1 MGYVTYPVDRGPDQ
15 ILDDI
20 ITRLQDLHPGWEPH
34 RADLVTMLAESVAFV
49 TSMVLGVVS
58 DTRDSLYR
66 RAGLAIFG
74 VPEIPAAPAVAV
86 TTWTVQDTSG
96 YAIPQGTEVGYLT
109 STGDTMIFRT
119 TADVVIPAG
128 QSAASGVEVT
138 AITPGSQG
146 NGLTGPV
153 LVSSTTPWVTGIT
166 QAFPTSGGEDG
177 ETDEEYLARLPREI
191 EVQRTP
197 VRERDFQAVAM
208 RIPGVGRAV
217 AIDGW
222 NTVSDTLGNEKT
234 VGVVV
239 ATTDGLACSTD
250 VKAAVKTAIEAVR
263 EVNFIVGVTD
273 PAFTSVTVTYAATA
287 YPGFTTADVKARV
300 DAAILAFLSPA
311 TWGMPTWEAA
321 LDGGQWLNEPVVR
334 VNDVV
339 AVIDSVQGVRA
350 VTAVQINGG
359 GDLTMAGRVPLPS
372 PQPPV
377 GTVTAT

>member
-119 TADVVIPAG
+119 TADVVIPSG
-128 QSAASGVEVT
+128 QSSASGVEVT

-166 QAFPTSGGEDG
+166 QPFPTSGGEDG

-321 LDGGQWLNEPVVR
+321 IDGGQWLNEPVVR

>member
-222 NTVSDTLGNEKT
+222 NTGSDTLGNEKT

-273 PAFTSVTVTYAATA
+273 PTFTSVTVTYAATA

-300 DAAILAFLSPA
+300 DAAILGFLSPA

-321 LDGGQWLNEPVVR
+321 IDGGQWLNEPVVR

-350 VTAVQINGG
+350 VTSVQINGG

-372 PQPPV
+372 PQAPV

>member
-119 TADVVIPAG
+119 TADVVIPSG
-128 QSAASGVEVT
+128 QSSASGVEVT

-166 QAFPTSGGEDG
+166 QPFPTSGGEDG

-287 YPGFTTADVKARV
+287 YPGFTTADVKTRV

-372 PQPPV
+372 PQAPV

>member
-119 TADVVIPAG
+119 TADVVIPSG
-128 QSAASGVEVT
+128 QSSASGVEVT

-166 QAFPTSGGEDG
+166 QPFPTSGGEDG

-287 YPGFTTADVKARV
+287 YPGFTTADVKTRV

>member
-119 TADVVIPAG
+119 TADVVIPSG
-128 QSAASGVEVT
+128 QSSASGVEVT

-166 QAFPTSGGEDG
+166 QPFPTSGGEDG

>member
-119 TADVVIPAG
+119 TADVVIPSG
-128 QSAASGVEVT
+128 QSSASGVEVT

-166 QAFPTSGGEDG
+166 QPFPTSGGEDG

-222 NTVSDTLGNEKT
+222 NTVSDTMGNEKT

-287 YPGFTTADVKARV
+287 YPGFTTADVKTRV